1 MRSQFLT
8 ILCVLSFLSC
18 GWGLAESGV
27 ALFNPDKVAQTPYTG
42 HKDTGTGEED
52 RRDPK
57 NFYQDSSANSDNP
70 TPADPRLVQ
79 QQSLAQFAYSL
90 VTLLGVVLMFR
101 LRKAGFY
108 IYLAGVLLG
117 IVLPIYFVGFQAL
130 ITSFGVFGSVLFA
143 VMYGFCLREMK

>member
-18 GWGLAESGV
+18 GWGLIESGT
-27 ALFNPDKVAQTPYTG
+27 ALFNPDRVAQTPYTG
-42 HKDTGTGEED
+42 HKDTGTGEQD

-57 NFYQDSSANSDNP
+57 NFYQDESANSDNP

-79 QQSLAQFAYSL
+79 QQSLAQFVYSL
-90 VTLLGVVLMFR
+90 ITLLGAVLMFR
-101 LRKAGFY
+101 QRKAGFY
-108 IYLAGVLLG
+108 IYLVGLLLG
-117 IVLPIYFVGFQAL
+117 MVLPVYFGGFSAL
-130 ITSFGVFGSVLFA
+130 ITSFGVFASILFA